1 MIQIQ
6 KHASPPVVD
15 GPLEHLSACHRRI
28 EHRLDVLQRASD
40 LLAERAEE
48 ALHAIANSLRFMD
61 TSGVLHTVD
70 EEESLF
76 PRLRQAMSASEMEY
90 LEGLESQHREAES
103 LYESLKETVA
113 RLQFDRSQADIQRYR
128 DLVSRLNAVYRA
140 HIASEDDTLITLA
153 ERVLS
158 GDQLSMIQSEM
169 RSRRR

>member
-48 ALHAIANSLRFMD
+48 ALQAISNSLRFMD
-61 TSGVLHTVD
+61 TSGLLHTVD

-76 PRLRQAMSASEMEY
+76 PRLRQAMSVSEMEY
-90 LEGLESQHREAES
+90 LEGLSRSIERPSPFMNRSKKLWLDCSSIVRKPAFSGIGTSYRGLALFTARTS
-103 LYESLKETVA
+103 LRRTT
-113 RLQFDRSQADIQRYR
+113 RLLRWRSAFCPATNYR
-128 DLVSRLNAVYRA
+128 
-140 HIASEDDTLITLA
+140 
-153 ERVLS
+153 
-158 GDQLSMIQSEM
+158 
-169 RSRRR
+169 